1 MSTDIR
7 LHANSSVAL
16 LVAGAVAATP
26 IVMLPV
32 HQAAPVLSTVAV
44 RPASAITDAL
54 NTFGD
59 LVDYG
64 FNAVSAPIVAINN
77 APAFGIAAGAVA
89 LTSLAL
95 VMLAPLIYGVVFA
108 RRNGPAHRA
117 EALLRAVAEII
128 AALRRPPR

>member
-1 MSTDIR
+1 M
-7 LHANSSVAL
+7 
-16 LVAGAVAATP
+16 
-26 IVMLPV
+26 
-32 HQAAPVLSTVAV
+32 
-44 RPASAITDAL
+44 
-54 NTFGD
+54 
-59 LVDYG
+59 
-64 FNAVSAPIVAINN
+64 
-77 APAFGIAAGAVA
+77 AAGAVA